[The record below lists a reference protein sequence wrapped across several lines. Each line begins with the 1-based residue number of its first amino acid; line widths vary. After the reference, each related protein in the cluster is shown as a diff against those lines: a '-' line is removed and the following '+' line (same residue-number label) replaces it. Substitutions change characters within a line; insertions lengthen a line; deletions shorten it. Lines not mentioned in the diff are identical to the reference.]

1 MGLKARYFYSFI
13 FLLYSVNTFAE
24 SDSLLQNLKLTLESK
39 IDDTVRVRILSE
51 IVDNTYDFAIWPKYN
66 ELTLDLANSHL
77 PNSDSALAFI
87 YNKYKGYA
95 LNNKGLQIEY
105 EGNRVS
111 ALKYYQESLALHRMN
126 GCKKGMSSCLNNIG
140 SMLYDQEEYE
150 LALNYYN
157 ESIKIKAELG
167 YEEGLAWTYMN
178 VGSLEEKLKRNE
190 SALNYYTKAYKIH
203 SKLDNVYGI
212 GAAAH
217 NIGNILMKTS
227 GNIDLAIN
235 KYRESLRC
243 YTNVGD
249 STGISWE
256 LGIIGYELFKGGQKD
271 SAIYYVDRSLR
282 MAKNNNYQEG
292 IVAAAGHL
300 VEIYKT
306 LKKYQLAFKY
316 QLVKKE
322 VEDSILSNK
331 VENEIVKTEMQFVHN
346 QEKLEIEKEQE
357 KKEII
362 AKAKHELQEA
372 IIIAILVGLLIIIVF
387 FILLFQ
393 RFKKEKYQKLKIE
406 KQRDEIKVK
415 NTEIIDSITYAERIQ
430 KAIMKIEENESKKL
444 PQHFILFKPKDIVSG
459 DFYWVKEIN
468 GMLYLAVADCTG
480 HGVPGALM
488 SMLGISLL
496 NDILNDNHG
505 ISPGDLLTQLR
516 ARIIIELNQSED
528 EQASKDGMDISLIK
542 LDLQNGQADWAG
554 ANNPLWIVR
563 KNDDNIEEIKPN
575 KEPISYYAEMNEFA
589 NNSIQLNK
597 GDSFYLFSDGYPDQ
611 FGGFKGKKLKYKA
624 FKNLI
629 VMNAGEEME
638 MQKRLLSTFFEN
650 WKGDFEQI
658 DDICVFGVKV

>member
-1 MGLKARYFYSFI
+1 MGLKVRYFYSFI
-13 FLLYSVNTFAE
+13 FLLGSVNTFAE
-24 SDSLLQNLKLTLESK
+24 TDSLLQSLKLKLESK
-39 IDDTVRVRILSE
+39 IDDTVRIRILSE

-66 ELTLDLANSHL
+66 ELTLELANSHL

-105 EGNRVS
+105 QGNRVS
-111 ALKYYQESLALHRMN
+111 ALKYYQESLALHSMN

-157 ESIKIKAELG
+157 ESIKIKTELG

-178 VGSLEEKLKRNE
+178 VGSLEEKLTRNE

-203 SKLDNVYGI
+203 SKLDNVYGK

-217 NIGNILMKTS
+217 NIGNILTKTS
-227 GNIDLAIN
+227 GNIGLAIN

-256 LGIIGYELFKGGQKD
+256 LGIIGYELFKSGQKD

-306 LKKYQLAFKY
+306 LEKYELAFKY
-316 QLVKKE
+316 QLVMKV

-331 VENEIVKTEMQFVHN
+331 VENEILKTEMQFVHN

-362 AKAKHELQEA
+362 AMAKHELQKT
-372 IIIAILVGLLIIIVF
+372 IIIAILVGLFVITVF
-387 FILLFQ
+387 CILLFQ

-430 KAIMKIEENESKKL
+430 KAIMKIEAHESEKL

-459 DFYWVKEIN
+459 DFYWVKEVN

-496 NDILNDNHG
+496 NDILNDSNG

-516 ARIIIELNQSED
+516 ARIIIELNQSEH

-542 LDLQNGQADWAG
+542 LDLKNGQAEWAG

-563 KNDDNIEEIKPN
+563 KNDDNIEEMKPN

-589 NNSIQLNK
+589 NNSVQLNK

-611 FGGFKGKKLKYKA
+611 FGGDKGKKLKYKA

-629 VMNAGEEME
+629 VMNTNKEME
-638 MQKRLLSTFFEN
+638 TQKILLNTFFEN
-650 WKGDFEQI
+650 WKGDFDQI

>member
-1 MGLKARYFYSFI
+1 MLKTRYFYSFI
-13 FLLYSVNTFAE
+13 FLFCSVNSFAE
-24 SDSLLQNLKLTLESK
+24 SDSLLKNLKQALESK
-39 IDDTVRVRILSE
+39 IDDTVRIRILSE
-51 IVDNTYDFAIWPKYN
+51 IVDNTYDFAIWPRYN
-66 ELTLDLANSHL
+66 ELALELANSHL
-77 PNSDSALAFI
+77 PNSDSSAAFV

-95 LNNKGLQIEY
+95 LNNKGLQLEY
-105 EGNRVS
+105 EGNRVL

-126 GCKKGMSSCLNNIG
+126 SYKKGMSSSLNNIG
-140 SMLYDQEEYE
+140 SMLYDQEEYG

-157 ESIKIKAELG
+157 ESIKIKQELG

-178 VGSLEEKLKRNE
+178 IGSLEEKLKRNE

-203 SKLDNVYGI
+203 SKLNNVYGI

-217 NIGNILMKTS
+217 NVGNILMKTS
-227 GNIDLAIN
+227 GNIDIAIN

-243 YTNVGD
+243 YTDVGD

-256 LGIIGYELFKGGQKD
+256 LGIIGHELFRGGQKD

-282 MAKNNNYQEG
+282 MAENNNYQEG

-306 LKKYQLAFKY
+306 LEKYELAFKY
-316 QLVKKE
+316 QMVKKA

-331 VENEIVKTEMQFVHN
+331 IENEIVKTEMQFVHN

-496 NDILNDNHG
+496 NDILNDNCG

-516 ARIIIELNQSED
+516 TRIIAELNQSED

>member
-1 MGLKARYFYSFI
+1 MGLKVRYFYSFI
-13 FLLYSVNTFAE
+13 FLLSSVNTFAE
-24 SDSLLQNLKLTLESK
+24 SDSLLQSLKLTLESK
-39 IDDTVRVRILSE
+39 IDDTVRIRILSE

-66 ELTLDLANSHL
+66 ELTLELANSHL

-105 EGNRVS
+105 QGNRVS

-157 ESIKIKAELG
+157 ESIKIKTELG

-178 VGSLEEKLKRNE
+178 VGSLEEKLTRNE
-190 SALNYYTKAYKIH
+190 SALNYYAKAYKIH

-256 LGIIGYELFKGGQKD
+256 LGIIGYELFKSGQKD

-306 LKKYQLAFKY
+306 LEKYELAFKY
-316 QLVKKE
+316 QLVMKV

-331 VENEIVKTEMQFVHN
+331 VENEILKTEMQFVHN

-362 AKAKHELQEA
+362 AMAKHELQKA
-372 IIIAILVGLLIIIVF
+372 IIIAILVGLFVITVF

-430 KAIMKIEENESKKL
+430 KAIMKIEEDEKL

-459 DFYWVKEIN
+459 DFYWVKEVN

-516 ARIIIELNQSED
+516 GRIISELNQSED

-542 LDLQNGQADWAG
+542 LHLKNGQAEWAG

-563 KNDDNIEEIKPN
+563 KNDDNIEEMKPN

-589 NNSIQLNK
+589 NNSVQLNK

-611 FGGFKGKKLKYKA
+611 FGGVKGKKLKYKA

-629 VMNAGEEME
+629 VMNTNEEME
-638 MQKRLLSTFFEN
+638 TQKILLSTFFEN
-650 WKGDFEQI
+650 WKGDFDQI

>member
-1 MGLKARYFYSFI
+1 
-13 FLLYSVNTFAE
+13 
-24 SDSLLQNLKLTLESK
+24 
-39 IDDTVRVRILSE
+39 
-51 IVDNTYDFAIWPKYN
+51 
-66 ELTLDLANSHL
+66 
-77 PNSDSALAFI
+77 
-87 YNKYKGYA
+87 
-95 LNNKGLQIEY
+95 
-105 EGNRVS
+105 
-111 ALKYYQESLALHRMN
+111 
-126 GCKKGMSSCLNNIG
+126 
-140 SMLYDQEEYE
+140 
-150 LALNYYN
+150 
-157 ESIKIKAELG
+157 
-167 YEEGLAWTYMN
+167 
-178 VGSLEEKLKRNE
+178 
-190 SALNYYTKAYKIH
+190 
-203 SKLDNVYGI
+203 
-212 GAAAH
+212 
-217 NIGNILMKTS
+217 MKTS
-227 GNIDLAIN
+227 GNIDIAIN

-243 YTNVGD
+243 YTDVGD

-256 LGIIGYELFKGGQKD
+256 LGIICHELFRGGQKD

-282 MAKNNNYQEG
+282 MAENNNYQEG

-306 LKKYQLAFKY
+306 LEKYELAFKY
-316 QLVKKE
+316 QMVKKA

-331 VENEIVKTEMQFVHN
+331 IENEIVKTEMQFVHN
-346 QEKLEIEKEQE
+346 QEKLEMQKEQE

-362 AKAKHELQEA
+362 AKAKHELQKA
-372 IIIAILVGLLIIIVF
+372 IIIATLVGLLVIIVF

-563 KNDDNIEEIKPN
+563 KDDDDIEEIKPN
-575 KEPISYYAEMNEFA
+575 KEPISYYTEMNEFV

-611 FGGFKGKKLKYKA
+611 FGGLKGKKLKYKA

-629 VMNAGEEME
+629 VKNAFEEME
-638 MQKRLLSTFFEN
+638 MQKQLLSAFFQN
-650 WKGDFEQI
+650 WKGDFDQI

>member
-13 FLLYSVNTFAE
+13 FLLYSVNIFAE

-66 ELTLDLANSHL
+66 ELTLKLANSHL
-77 PNSDSALAFI
+77 PNRDSTLAFI

-105 EGNRVS
+105 AGNRVL

-126 GCKKGMSSCLNNIG
+126 RCKKGMSSCLNNIG

-150 LALNYYN
+150 LALNYYD
-157 ESIKIKAELG
+157 ESIKIKEELG
-167 YEEGLAWTYMN
+167 YEQGLAWTYMN
-178 VGSLEEKLKRNE
+178 VGSLEEKLKRTE
-190 SALNYYTKAYKIH
+190 SALSYYTMAYKIH
-203 SKLDNVYGI
+203 VKLDNVYGQ
-212 GAAAH
+212 GSAAH
-217 NIGNILMKTS
+217 NIGNVLMKTS
-227 GNIDLAIN
+227 GNSELALD

-256 LGIIGYELFKGGQKD
+256 LGIIGHELFKSELKD

-282 MAKNNNYQEG
+282 MAENNSYQEG
-292 IVAAAGHL
+292 IAAAAGHL
-300 VEIYKT
+300 VEIFKSQE
-306 LKKYQLAFKY
+306 KYEMAFKY
-316 QLVKKE
+316 QLVKNA
-322 VEDSILSNK
+322 VEDSMLSNK
-331 VENEIVKTEMQFVHN
+331 VENEILRTEMQFGHN

-362 AKAKHELQEA
+362 AMAKHELQET
-372 IIIAILVGLLIIIVF
+372 IIIAILVGLFVVVGF

-393 RFKKEKYQKLKIE
+393 RFKKEKSQKLKIE

-430 KAIMKIEENESKKL
+430 KAIMKIEDYESKKL

-516 ARIIIELNQSED
+516 TRIITELNQSED
-528 EQASKDGMDISLIK
+528 EHASKDGMDISLIK
-542 LDLQNGQADWAG
+542 LDLKNGQADWAG

-611 FGGFKGKKLKYKA
+611 FGGIKGKKIKLKT
-624 FKNLI
+624 FKDLV

-638 MQKRLLSTFFEN
+638 MQKLLLNKFFEN
-650 WKGDFEQI
+650 WKGDLDQI
-658 DDICVFGVKV
+658 DDICVLGLKI